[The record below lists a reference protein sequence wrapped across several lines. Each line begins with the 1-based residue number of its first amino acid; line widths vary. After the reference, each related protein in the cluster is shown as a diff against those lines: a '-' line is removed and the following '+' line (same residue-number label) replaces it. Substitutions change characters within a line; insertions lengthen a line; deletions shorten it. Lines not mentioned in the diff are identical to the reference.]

1 MIIRCFDIET
11 VADPEAWSPTPDL
24 DHPNKQPFSP
34 PHAHE
39 VAAIA
44 WVDLDG
50 TPRAEGEDRLDVVGY
65 KSLVRTRTVDEED
78 MITTFGASCS
88 EIISSGRSLMFVT
101 WNGRRF
107 DGPVLALRAMRHS
120 IPWSWWWTAEP
131 SYRYRYSESMGH
143 VDLMDVLADFGAAP
157 AAKLG
162 DMARLLGMP
171 GKPDMSG
178 ASVSEE
184 LAKGNH
190 QKVADYCLLD
200 AVQTAG
206 IYVRHQYQKG
216 VIQTGNMVSVFRQ
229 LEETIG
235 NRYELLP
242 FFRGEKQ

>member
-11 VADPEAWSPTPDL
+11 VPDPEVWSPTPDL
-24 DHPNKQPFSP
+24 DHPNKQPFPP

-65 KSLVRTRTVDEED
+65 KSLVRTRIVDEED

-107 DGPVLALRAMRHS
+107 DGPVLALRAMRHL

-143 VDLMDVLADFGAAP
+143 VDLMDVLSDFGAAP

-178 ASVSEE
+178 ASVGEE

-190 QKVADYCLLD
+190 RKVADYCLLD

-235 NRYELLP
+235 NRYDLLP